1 MAANKQF
8 WDLFEP
14 FFPNKNLLSDD
25 HILINDKDKIVDN
38 EVKLGKL
45 FNTYFINVVEDT
57 MGKAP
62 TSLADSSN

>member
-1 MAANKQF
+1 MAGNKQF

-25 HILINDKDKIVDN
+25 HILVNDKGKIVDN

-45 FNTYFINVVEDT
+45 FNTYFINAVEDT